1 MATNNN
7 LHPSHR
13 AEWLPTLTQE
23 LLLKAVLADGEKAFK
38 LWKQWKSRIE
48 LDDADAG
55 SQRLFPH
62 LYRKLNDQGN
72 TDPDLEKYKGVYRF
86 FWYKNQ
92 MLFNVGTDMLA
103 KFHERGIKT
112 MILKGADLA
121 TRHYKD
127 IGLRPMNDIDILV
140 ETERAQEALEIIQR
154 AGFVPD
160 ERIRLRYTPAI
171 IPLTHGFA
179 FVNSR
184 NHGIDLHWHVLP
196 ESCRQHSDT
205 EFWNAAEPIEFNGVH
220 TKALCP
226 TDLLFHILAAGAR

>member
-1 MATNNN
+1 MSTNNIP
-7 LHPSHR
+7 HPTHR

-23 LLLKAVLADGEKAFK
+23 LLLKAVLADGSKAFE
-38 LWKQWKSRIE
+38 LWNQWKSRIE
-48 LDDADAG
+48 LDNADAG
-55 SQRLFPH
+55 SQRLLPH
-62 LYRKLNDQGN
+62 LYRKLKEQGSA
-72 TDPDLEKYKGVYRF
+72 DPDLEKYKGVYRF

-121 TRHYKD
+121 TRYYKD

-171 IPLTHGFA
+171 IPLLHGFA

-196 ESCRQHSDT
+196 EACQ
-205 EFWNAAEPIEFNGVH
+205 P
-220 TKALCP
+220 
-226 TDLLFHILAAGAR
+226 